1 LIGPRSFLA
10 GLREIG
16 FDDMTETEAS
26 CLMKVLSKPEL
37 ENSVILN
44 EFVLIME
51 NFGIPIS
58 IDDDEYANDY
68 QQDSINEEPDENS
81 KKPEE
86 R

>member
-1 LIGPRSFLA
+1 
-10 GLREIG
+10 
-16 FDDMTETEAS
+16 MTETEAS